1 MNNAQFAEN
10 LEKQLH
16 DDIVK
21 EPDTDTTF
29 IYNLVSLCYLQ
40 VHLVV
45 ILLIAYGSLQSYL
58 LKMVTL
64 VNNQVCKIQVKKNIN
79 KLLKKT

>member
-29 IYNLVSLCYLQ
+29 ITCLN
-40 VHLVV
+40 
-45 ILLIAYGSLQSYL
+45 
-58 LKMVTL
+58 KTL
-64 VNNQVCKIQVKKNIN
+64 
-79 KLLKKT
+79 